1 MAPETIID
9 PATGAAFTVVEP
21 GSAEDPFTDP
31 AKAGSSV
38 RAVAEPQAAEP
49 EARSVGRPAPQ
60 PVTAAKPETPP
71 AQPAPVAASA
81 RGKAEEPTAEELE
94 DANAELQRLVDE
106 RVESAKRQLQSSS
119 DKRVDAVQKRL
130 DELVEQNKQLQKQM
144 KEASISEL
152 PEDEREKILAKWA
165 LDERKADLDVYADEL
180 EGMFKETYIALKADE
195 YSDYGVTPELLAR
208 FDEPEDI
215 DAQIEAIVAGY
226 DRALAA
232 AGLSKD
238 DVRLVPGSTLR
249 TLRSG
254 VVEPAPA
261 GASAASDVGGE
272 GAATPPA
279 KFDQGK
285 GVESLARNLNTLPWV
300 NVRI

>member
-1 MAPETIID
+1 
-9 PATGAAFTVVEP
+9 V
-21 GSAEDPFTDP
+21 
-31 AKAGSSV
+31 
-38 RAVAEPQAAEP
+38 VAEPQGVEP

-60 PVTAAKPETPP
+60 PAATAKPETTP
-71 AQPAPVAASA
+71 AQPSPIAASA
-81 RGKAEEPTAEELE
+81 SGKAEEPTAAEIE
-94 DANAELQRLVDE
+94 DTNAELQRLIDE
-106 RVESAKRQLQSSS
+106 RVESVKRQLQSSS

-130 DELVEQNKQLQKQM
+130 DELLETNKQLQKQM
-144 KEASISEL
+144 KEASIAEL
-152 PEDEREKILAKWA
+152 PDDEREKILAKWA

-195 YSDYGVTPELLAR
+195 FSEYGVTPELLER

-232 AGLSKD
+232 AGLSKE
-238 DVRLVPGSTLR
+238 DVRLVAGSSLRALR
-249 TLRSG
+249 TG
-254 VVEPAPA
+254 VVEVAPA

-285 GVESLARNLNTLPWV
+285 GVESLARNLNSLPWV
-300 NVRI
+300 SIKL